1 VYNATCNHF
10 LGRERALSKFF
21 VDDELHEREIKLRGG
36 EKASVYLQE
45 MSEQFMRFRANLIL
59 DTNAG
64 DGESNVRLDRQRS
77 ADFRYSIKDWDFEDE
92 DGNKLPIEDA
102 SFRKLKGYISD
113 QISNHIRKLNEL
125 PDDIEEVKNQ
135 FGEVTQEAEENPT
148 FES

>member
-1 VYNATCNHF
+1 M
-10 LGRERALSKFF
+10 SKFF